1 MIVNKKREI
10 RTDQRRKIVA
20 SMLLRA
26 PKITQREIRDRLADE
41 GFYNPDTKKPYALG
55 TINADVKYLQE
66 QWREEAQENIALW
79 KGLQVEQ
86 INEVI
91 REAWKSK
98 DLNNV
103 LKAIKMQSDIIGT
116 NAALKLEHTGAN
128 AEPIR
133 FIIKRLDGQ
142 DN

>member
-1 MIVNKKREI
+1 MILNKKREI

-55 TINADVKYLQE
+55 TINSDVQYLQD
-66 QWREEAQENIALW
+66 QWREEAQENISQW
-79 KGLQVEQ
+79 KGLQIEQ
-86 INEVI
+86 LNEVI
-91 REAWKSK
+91 RQAWRDG
-98 DLNNV
+98 DLRTIIS
-103 LKAIKMQSDIIGT
+103 AIKVQSDIIGT
-116 NAALKLEHTGAN
+116 KAALKLEHSGVN
-128 AEPIR
+128 AEPIQ